1 LIYAA
6 ARDITERKEQEKE
19 VEYLSYHDQLTGLY
33 NRRYM
38 EDSLRRMDTER
49 NYPLCIMIM
58 DVNGLKMAND
68 AFGHKM
74 GDNLLITSADI
85 LKSVTRADDILC
97 RAGGDEFMLIL
108 PNTGHDEA
116 VAIKKRITEKA
127 KKTLLDSIVVSMA
140 VGYEIKT
147 NINQDITIFKGK
159 LMQICTGINLKMAEK
174 CVRKL

>member
-1 LIYAA
+1 M
-6 ARDITERKEQEKE
+6 
-19 VEYLSYHDQLTGLY
+19 V
-33 NRRYM
+33 
-38 EDSLRRMDTER
+38 
-49 NYPLCIMIM
+49 M

-74 GDNLLITSADI
+74 GDNLLITSANI

-108 PNTGHDEA
+108 PNTGHDET
-116 VAIKKRITEKA
+116 VAIKKRISEKA
-127 KKTLLDSIVVSMA
+127 KKPYWILLLFQWQLVTKLKQILIRTLM
-140 VGYEIKT
+140 
-147 NINQDITIFKGK
+147 IFKDK